1 MKLKH
6 QYSLSLIGLLL
17 VGWGGG
23 MVSVGYIIGQSSPI
37 NTINALGLIIA
48 GLGFA
53 IVIKTLSTIKKFS
66 IEIDDTL
73 PGITR
78 VFADFGELFVVTDEK
93 AVKSIETA
101 LAKERLLIPRRVEIV
116 IREGVSVVLRAS
128 RKF

>member
-23 MVSVGYIIGQSSPI
+23 MVSVGYLIGQSSPI
-37 NTINALGLIIA
+37 NTVNALGLIIA

-66 IEIDDTL
+66 IEIDD
-73 PGITR
+73 
-78 VFADFGELFVVTDEK
+78 
-93 AVKSIETA
+93 
-101 LAKERLLIPRRVEIV
+101 
-116 IREGVSVVLRAS
+116 
-128 RKF
+128 